1 MKSNE
6 GFPDQMN
13 GPAPRRRGPKGS
25 LMRRYEPGN
34 TAPPVPHGERKADEG
49 AGHRRLIRPN
59 LSELKNQLGPRGAP
73 RRKQVPPEQTN
84 AEAFYYLKQMN
95 SRTPMVVV
103 LKDGEEL
110 HGVIEWY
117 DRTCIKVNRVGA
129 PNLMVMKDCIKY
141 MYKEDETRGVKDT
154 SGDNA

>member
-1 MKSNE
+1 
-6 GFPDQMN
+6 
-13 GPAPRRRGPKGS
+13 
-25 LMRRYEPGN
+25 MRRYEPGN
-34 TAPPVPHGERKADEG
+34 QAPTTGLSSHADRPTGEPIHRK
-49 AGHRRLIRPN
+49 LIRPN
-59 LSELKNQLGPRGAP
+59 LSELKERMQQRPP

-110 HGVIEWY
+110 RGVIEWY
-117 DRTCIKVNRVGA
+117 DRICIKVNRMGA

-141 MYKEDETRGVKDT
+141 MYKEEELKGTKETSADGI
-154 SGDNA
+154 

>member
-1 MKSNE
+1 
-6 GFPDQMN
+6 
-13 GPAPRRRGPKGS
+13 
-25 LMRRYEPGN
+25 MRRYDPGSAGPPSGAPDRKPEEPG
-34 TAPPVPHGERKADEG
+34 HRK
-49 AGHRRLIRPN
+49 LIRPN
-59 LSELKNQLGPRGAP
+59 LSELKDRLAPRAGP

-95 SRTPMVVV
+95 SKTSMIVV

-117 DRTCIKVNRVGA
+117 DRACIKVNRQGA

-141 MYKEDETRGVKDT
+141 MYKAEEL
-154 SGDNA
+154 GDDRNTNADGI

>member
-1 MKSNE
+1 
-6 GFPDQMN
+6 
-13 GPAPRRRGPKGS
+13 
-25 LMRRYEPGN
+25 MRRYEPGN
-34 TAPPVPHGERKADEG
+34 QAPTTGGLGSHGDRQTAEPVHRK
-49 AGHRRLIRPN
+49 LIRPN
-59 LSELKNQLGPRGAP
+59 LSELKERMQQRPP

-95 SRTPMVVV
+95 SRTPMIVV

-117 DRTCIKVNRVGA
+117 DRICIKVNRIGA

-141 MYKEDETRGVKDT
+141 MYKEEELKGTKETSADGI
-154 SGDNA
+154 

>member
-1 MKSNE
+1 
-6 GFPDQMN
+6 
-13 GPAPRRRGPKGS
+13 
-25 LMRRYEPGN
+25 MRRYEPGN
-34 TAPPVPHGERKADEG
+34 QAPPLSAANERKPEDQM
-49 AGHRRLIRPN
+49 HRKLIRPN
-59 LSELKNQLGPRGAP
+59 LSELKERLGQRPP

-110 HGVIEWY
+110 RGVIEWY
-117 DRTCIKVNRVGA
+117 DRVCIKVNRTGA

-141 MYKEDETRGVKDT
+141 MYKEEELRESRPPSAEG
-154 SGDNA
+154 S

>member
-1 MKSNE
+1 
-6 GFPDQMN
+6 
-13 GPAPRRRGPKGS
+13 
-25 LMRRYEPGN
+25 MRRYEPGN
-34 TAPPVPHGERKADEG
+34 QAPTPGGLGSHGDRPTAEPIHRK
-49 AGHRRLIRPN
+49 LIRPN
-59 LSELKNQLGPRGAP
+59 LSELKERMQQRPP

-110 HGVIEWY
+110 RGIIEWY
-117 DRTCIKVNRVGA
+117 DKTCIKVNRQGA

-141 MYKEDETRGVKDT
+141 MFKAEELEGGSSTTQDGI
-154 SGDNA
+154 